1 MLNPTLRY
9 AAEMGGNLHS
19 LELVLMLLLGFVASI
34 AGVARRW
41 QKPYPIVLVIGG
53 LLLSF
58 VPHLPAIPLN
68 PDIVF
73 LVFLPPLLYSAAWR
87 TSWRDFRFN
96 LTSIAML
103 AVGLVGFT
111 VVGIAWVANRW
122 LLKEFDWRA
131 GVLLGAVVSPTDAI
145 AASAIAKRLGLP
157 RRIVDV
163 LEGESLLNDATGLLA
178 LEFGLSLMLHG
189 TAPTVT
195 SGLLRLLWLVVGG
208 VGVGLL
214 LGVFFTW
221 LEHWIDDGPVEIALG
236 LVVPY
241 GAYLAAE
248 EVKASGVLAVV
259 ACGLYLGQQSARI
272 FSPQV
277 RMQAYAVWDTL
288 EFTLNGLVFVLIGLQ
303 LPTVLA
309 GIKGYSHMEMIR
321 NGVILSVALIVLRLV
336 WVAPGSRVAYFIRRH
351 LLKQHVPYPAM
362 KASFV
367 VGWTGMRGVV
377 ALAAALSLP
386 EEIQQKNL
394 IVFLTFCVIFVTL
407 VLQGLT
413 LPKVIRVLGLD
424 NQSGPDCEENEARKL
439 VLEEALAYLQ
449 ESRDRA
455 GDHAGHAYE
464 DLIHQYEHRLEAV
477 TDCGAPDTTEGHS
490 HRYREVALAAIHTE
504 RNALLRLRDE
514 GRISDEVQR
523 KIERELDLSEARR
536 ESPL

>member
-1 MLNPTLRY
+1 
-9 AAEMGGNLHS
+9 MGGNLHS
-19 LELVLMLLLGFVASI
+19 LELVLMLLLAFVASI

-73 LVFLPPLLYSAAWR
+73 LVFLPPLLYSAAWQ

-96 LTSIAML
+96 FTSIAML

-111 VVGIAWVANRW
+111 VIGVAWVANRW

-178 LEFGLSLMLHG
+178 LEFGLDLMLHG
-189 TAPTVT
+189 TTPTIT
-195 SGLLRLLWLVVGG
+195 GGLLRLLWLVVGG

-214 LGVFFTW
+214 LGVVFTR

-259 ACGLYLGQQSARI
+259 ACGLYLGQQAARI

-277 RMQAYAVWDTL
+277 RMQAYAVWETL

-321 NGVILSVALIVLRLV
+321 NGIILSVALIVLRLV
-336 WVAPGSRVAYFIRRH
+336 WVAPGSRVAYFIRRR
-351 LLKQHVPYPAM
+351 LLRQHVPYPAM

-386 EEIQQKNL
+386 EQIQQKNL
-394 IVFLTFCVIFVTL
+394 IVFLTFCVIFVTV

-413 LPKVIRVLGLD
+413 LPKVIRALGLD

-477 TDCGAPDTTEGHS
+477 TDCGDPDTTEGHS

-536 ESPL
+536 EAPL

>member
-1 MLNPTLRY
+1 
-9 AAEMGGNLHS
+9 MGGNVHT
-19 LELVLMLLLGFVASI
+19 LELVLILLLAFVASI

-41 QKPYPIVLVIGG
+41 QQPYPIVLVIGG

-73 LVFLPPLLYSAAWR
+73 LVFLPPLLYSAAWQ
-87 TSWRDFRFN
+87 TSWREFRFN
-96 LTSIAML
+96 LVSISML

-111 VVGIAWVANRW
+111 VIGVAYVANRW
-122 LLKEFDWRA
+122 LHEFDWRA

-145 AASAIAKRLGLP
+145 AASSIAKRLGLP
-157 RRIVDV
+157 RRIVDI

-178 LEFGLSLMLHG
+178 LEFGIDLMVHG
-189 TAPTVT
+189 TAPTL
-195 SGLLRLLWLVVGG
+195 GQGALRLLWLVVGG
-208 VGVGLL
+208 VGVGLALGYLFSL
-214 LGVFFTW
+214 L
-221 LEHWIDDGPVEIALG
+221 ERWIDDGPVEIALG

-259 ACGLYLGQQSARI
+259 ACGLFLGQQAARI

-277 RMQAYAVWDTL
+277 RMQAYGVWETL
-288 EFTLNGLVFVLIGLQ
+288 EFMLNGLVFVLIGLQ
-303 LPTVLA
+303 LPAVMA
-309 GIKGYSHMEMIR
+309 GIKDYSHLEMVR
-321 NGVILSVALIVLRLV
+321 NGVILSVALIVLRIL
-336 WVAPGSRVAYFIRRH
+336 WVTPGTKVAHFIRRH
-351 LLKQHVPYPAM
+351 ILKQSVSYPSM
-362 KASFV
+362 KSSFV

-386 EEIQQKNL
+386 EQIAQKNL

-413 LPKVIRVLGLD
+413 LPRVISLLGLS
-424 NQSGPDCEENEARKL
+424 NSEGPDCEENEARKL
-439 VLEEALAYLQ
+439 VLEEALAYLH
-449 ESRDRA
+449 DARA
-455 GDHAGHAYE
+455 AEGHHHDHAYE
-464 DLIHQYEHRLEAV
+464 DVIHQYEHRLEAI
-477 TDCGAPDTTEGHS
+477 TDCGGAEDEHTHS
-490 HRYREVALAAIHTE
+490 HRYREVALNAIQTE

-514 GRISDEVQR
+514 GRISDEIQR

-536 ESPL
+536 ATTL

>member
-1 MLNPTLRY
+1 
-9 AAEMGGNLHS
+9 MGGNLHS
-19 LELVLMLLLGFVASI
+19 LELVLMLLLAFVASI

-58 VPHLPAIPLN
+58 IPHLPAIPLN
-68 PDIVF
+68 PEIVF
-73 LVFLPPLLYSAAWR
+73 LVFLPPLLYSSAWQ
-87 TSWRDFRFN
+87 TSWRDFRYN

-111 VVGIAWVANRW
+111 VVGVAFVAARW
-122 LLKEFDWRA
+122 LPAEFDWRA
-131 GVLLGAVVSPTDAI
+131 GILLGAVVSPTDAI
-145 AASAIAKRLGLP
+145 AASAIAKKLGLP

-178 LEFGLSLMLHG
+178 LEFGLDLMLRG
-189 TAPTVT
+189 SVPTV
-195 SGLLRLLWLVVGG
+195 SEGLLRLLWLVVGG

-214 LGVFFTW
+214 FGYLFTK
-221 LEHWIDDGPVEIALG
+221 LEHWIEDGPVEIALG

-259 ACGLYLGQQSARI
+259 ACGLYLGQQAARI

-303 LPTVLA
+303 LPTVMA
-309 GIKGYSHMEMIR
+309 GIKGYGVLELVR
-321 NGVILSVALIVLRLV
+321 NGVILSVALILLRLI
-336 WVAPGSRVAYFIRRH
+336 WVAPGTKVAYFVRRVV
-351 LLKQHVPYPAM
+351 LKQQVPPPSL
-362 KASFV
+362 KSSFV

-386 EEIQQKNL
+386 AEIPQKNL
-394 IVFLTFCVIFVTL
+394 IVFLTFSVIFVTL

-413 LPKVIRVLGLD
+413 LPKLIQVLGLS
-424 NQSGPDCEENEARKL
+424 NSSGPDCEESEARKL
-439 VLEEALAYLQ
+439 VLEEAIAFLEEEKTRSHQ
-449 ESRDRA
+449 EMVHVYD
-455 GDHAGHAYE
+455 DV
-464 DLIHQYEHRLEAV
+464 LHQYEHRLEAILE
-477 TDCGAPDTTEGHS
+477 CGSDDPEHAHS
-490 HRYREVALAAIHTE
+490 AHFREVSLGAIQVERQALI
-504 RNALLRLRDE
+504 RLRDD
-514 GRISDEVQR
+514 GRIGDEVLR
-523 KIERELDLSEARR
+523 RIERELDLSEARR
-536 ESPL
+536 STTL